1 MDSISKHIDANNIV
15 NSNISDIK
23 LSKDFIEEYNISDLD
38 WKLLE
43 SALHMEG
50 GMTDYQCR
58 HFVKNS
64 QLTPWRSV
72 RQCLLE
78 LETRYHSYVEIK
90 CSLRKA
96 EVLRKKFLRD
106 YENCDDELAKELIE
120 IDIDKN
126 DYDITIWKRK
136 YNQAQKEMD
145 TFLNL
150 IKEHVSTE
158 EDIKFFTEVN
168 ESEERKYWI
177 ARMGK
182 QAAMDIVSYGRIG
195 SGNMDSIAMMDEQDQ
210 VASLEIAI
218 KYSGMIGGGIDK
230 INRALQPE
238 FQNYLQEK
246 GINAPQLL
254 PHDFTGQKQL

>member
-1 MDSISKHIDANNIV
+1 
-15 NSNISDIK
+15 
-23 LSKDFIEEYNISDLD
+23 
-38 WKLLE
+38 
-43 SALHMEG
+43 
-50 GMTDYQCR
+50 
-58 HFVKNS
+58 
-64 QLTPWRSV
+64 
-72 RQCLLE
+72 
-78 LETRYHSYVEIK
+78 
-90 CSLRKA
+90 
-96 EVLRKKFLRD
+96 
-106 YENCDDELAKELIE
+106 
-120 IDIDKN
+120 
-126 DYDITIWKRK
+126 
-136 YNQAQKEMD
+136 MD

-195 SGNMDSIAMMDEQDQ
+195 SGNMDLIAMMDEQDQ

-230 INRALQPE
+230 INKALQPE

-254 PHDFTGQKQL
+254 PHDFIGQKQL